1 MTKLTLM
8 DSHSAPSA
16 RNLELDRLRAVA
28 VILTFFVHFRQVFFP
43 WTFTMTFKESTTV
56 LDLFS
61 MSWGGVDLFFVISG
75 FIISKTVVAEF
86 DRLRNNPMALAATVK
101 AFYVRRI
108 FRILPVAW
116 CVLLLILFCGAFVNE
131 GKYFAGSVYNVQA
144 AINVFIYTFN
154 FWLPEHKIAQGV
166 PLAPYWSLSV
176 EEQFYLV
183 FPIFLVLVRTA
194 RQRVLWLV
202 GALIVI
208 SFVIRPFTLSN
219 PLHVFF
225 YTQSRCDGLLYGCLL
240 YYFTVQPWFSTVRL
254 HAGRH
259 RYAGAILVTVL
270 ALALAG
276 ATGLGFNNTVV
287 IPVVCAISVLLVFI
301 AACEGGLVVFPWP
314 VQVALDYIGKRSYT
328 IYLVHLPMFFLTMEI
343 MFRYTRER
351 GIPINSDL
359 WLEYTVLMF
368 ALVIG
373 MTELIYRMVERPMI
387 ARGRAVA
394 DRIVSRGNERMAH
407 AGVPA

>member
-8 DSHSAPSA
+8 DSHSMPPS

-43 WTFTMTFKESTTV
+43 WTFTMTFKESTSV

-75 FIISKTVVAEF
+75 FIISKTIVGEF
-86 DRLRNNPMALAATVK
+86 DKLRNQPFSLASTIK

-116 CVLLLILFCGAFVNE
+116 CVIALVLVCGEFFNE
-131 GKYFAGSVYNVQA
+131 GHYFANSVYNVQA
-144 AINVFIYTFN
+144 AINVFTYTFN
-154 FWLPEHKIAQGV
+154 YWLPEHKTAQGV
-166 PLAPYWSLSV
+166 PLAPFWSLSV
-176 EEQFYLV
+176 EEQFYLF
-183 FPIFLVLVRTA
+183 FPIFLLLARTT
-194 RQRVLWLV
+194 RQRVLLLV
-202 GALIVI
+202 GALAVV

-219 PLHVFF
+219 PVHVFF

-240 YYFTVQPWFSTVRL
+240 YLFTAQPWFSAIRV

-259 RYAGAILVTVL
+259 RYAGAVLVSVL
-270 ALALAG
+270 AVAIAG
-276 ATGLGFNNTVV
+276 ATGLGFSNTVV
-287 IPVVCAISVLLVFI
+287 VPVVCALSIVLVFI

-314 VQVALDYIGKRSYT
+314 LQIVLDYIGKRSYT

-343 MFRYTRER
+343 MFRYTRQR
-351 GIPINSDL
+351 GMPINSDL
-359 WLEYTVLMF
+359 WLAYTVLMF
-368 ALVIG
+368 ALVLG
-373 MTELIYRMVERPMI
+373 MTELIYRLVERPMI
-387 ARGRAVA
+387 ARGRLMAEKIMAREHDKVVHA
-394 DRIVSRGNERMAH
+394 SVS
-407 AGVPA
+407 V

>member
-1 MTKLTLM
+1 ME
-8 DSHSAPSA
+8 SHSTPTV

-43 WTFTMTFKESTTV
+43 WSFTMKFKESTSI

-75 FIISKTVVAEF
+75 FIISKTIVSEF
-86 DRLRNNPMALAATVK
+86 DKHRRNPFSLASYIK

-116 CVLLLILFCGAFVNE
+116 CVILLVLFCGAFLNE
-131 GKYFAGSVYNVQA
+131 GQYFANSVYNVQS
-144 AINVFIYTFN
+144 AINIFIYTFN
-154 FWLPEHKIAQGV
+154 FWLPEHKTAQGV

-176 EEQFYLV
+176 EEQFYLLYPV
-183 FPIFLVLVRTA
+183 FLLLARTT
-194 RQRVLWLV
+194 RQRVLFLV
-202 GALIVI
+202 GALLVI
-208 SFVIRPFTLSN
+208 SLVIRPFTLSN
-219 PLHVFF
+219 PVHVFF

-240 YYFTVQPWFSTVRL
+240 YLFTVQPWFSAIRM
-254 HAGRH
+254 HAGHH
-259 RYAGAILVTVL
+259 RYAGAILVSVL

-276 ATGLGFNNTVV
+276 TTALGFSNTVV
-287 IPVVCAISVLLVFI
+287 IPVVCVISALLVFI

-314 VQVALDYIGKRSYT
+314 LQIVLDYIGKRSYT

-343 MFRYTRER
+343 MFRYTRGR
-351 GIPINSDL
+351 GIAITSDL

-368 ALVIG
+368 ALVLS
-373 MTELIYRMVERPMI
+373 MTELIYRLVERPMI
-387 ARGRAVA
+387 ARGMLVAEQIMSHEHERVVRA
-394 DRIVSRGNERMAH
+394 DVS
-407 AGVPA
+407 V